1 MELELPS
8 EVWLR
13 IVRFLDF
20 VSLWRSQRVS
30 PTFREW
36 CRFVLVKD
44 HQVAISFRMNSGFFE
59 PIKLENCDLFVE
71 TEKDAI
77 VHCEL
82 VVDPSIKLW
91 ELIHFVKFLIPSVN
105 LFWWWAYYVVGNNRF
120 QRSISFPSELTFS
133 DVLKN
138 LEVLGETKT
147 KLAIL
152 WKSGINQGI
161 KNGRYCEVPYTLEP
175 EKIKLSIVKSLE
187 GFVNGVVEV
196 GKDLKFLKIGKRY
209 FVLRWHNKIY

>member
-1 MELELPS
+1 M
-8 EVWLR
+8 
-13 IVRFLDF
+13 
-20 VSLWRSQRVS
+20 
-30 PTFREW
+30 
-36 CRFVLVKD
+36 VKD
-44 HQVAISFRMNSGFFE
+44 HEVA
-59 PIKLENCDLFVE
+59 IKLENCDLFVE
-71 TEKDAI
+71 TEKDTIAS
-77 VHCEL
+77 CEL
-82 VVDPSIKLW
+82 VVDPTITLW
-91 ELIHFVKFLIPSVN
+91 ELIHFVKFLVPVVN
-105 LFWWWAYYVVGNNRF
+105 WFWWVYYAFKPNRF
-120 QRSISFPSELTFS
+120 QRSISFPSKLTFS

-209 FVLRWHNKIY
+209 FVLRAYNKTH

>member
-1 MELELPS
+1 MELPL

-20 VSLWRSQRVS
+20 VSQWRSQRVS
-30 PTFREW
+30 KTFQEL
-36 CRFVLVKD
+36 CCFVLVKD
-44 HQVAISFRMNSGFFE
+44 HEVAISL
-59 PIKLENCDLFVE
+59 KLENCDLFVE